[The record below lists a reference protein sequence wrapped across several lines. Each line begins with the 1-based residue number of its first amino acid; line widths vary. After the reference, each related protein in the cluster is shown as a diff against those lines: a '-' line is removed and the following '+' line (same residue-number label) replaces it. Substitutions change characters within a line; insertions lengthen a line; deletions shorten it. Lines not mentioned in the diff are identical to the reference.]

1 MIDSPQSIS
10 ESDFRK
16 LADGVRDPGPE
27 HALRELASQFRAQG
41 RYHEY
46 FEARLMECR
55 FHAGLPTASPFQT
68 DGLPQ
73 HIRDQL
79 EKSYLQVC
87 GETGR
92 LFLEDGKLREAWMYL
107 RTLEDHEPMR
117 IALRSLE
124 VNAETIDSVLEIAI
138 YEGVDLAL
146 GFKHLLSE
154 MGTCNAITTYES
166 VMPTRSMAERQQIA
180 ALLVDHLHHE
190 LATNLTTASEEEASS
205 GKFATNALEEILAE
219 LEGTFGEYTVHVD
232 ASHLSSVVR
241 FAEIVDNQQSL
252 ERAYD
257 LTLYG
262 QRLHQNFHFPCPAP
276 FEEMYTSHRLLFG
289 AQLGKEVEAAVDYFA
304 AQAEK
309 AKREDG
315 TAWPAEVY
323 VMLLDRLGKS
333 EDALQAGLALF
344 PHERQLEGVA
354 PSLLELASKSGKFE
368 PLLSHYR
375 DRGEWL
381 PLVAALIQR
390 QSSDLS
396 AR

>member
-1 MIDSPQSIS
+1 MIDPPQPIS

-16 LADGVRDPGPE
+16 LVDGVRDPGPE
-27 HALRELASQFRAQG
+27 HALRELASQFRDQG

-55 FHAGLPTASPFQT
+55 SHAGLPAASPFQT
-68 DGLPQ
+68 DGLSEDV
-73 HIRDQL
+73 RDQL
-79 EKSYLQVC
+79 EQRYLEVC
-87 GETGR
+87 GETAH

-117 IALRSLE
+117 DALRSLE
-124 VNAETIDSVLEIAI
+124 VNAESIDSVLEIAI

-190 LATNLTTASEEEASS
+190 LVTNLTTASDADVSNDS
-205 GKFATNALEEILAE
+205 FATNALEEMLGE
-219 LEGTFGEYTVHVD
+219 VEDTFGEYTVHVD

-241 FAEIVDNQQSL
+241 FAEIIENKQSL

-276 FEEMYTSHRLLFG
+276 FEEIYTSHQLLFG
-289 AQLGKEVEAAVDYFA
+289 AQLGKEVDTAIDYFA
-304 AQAEK
+304 SQAER
-309 AKREDG
+309 AKQEEG

-333 EDALQAGLALF
+333 ADALQAGINLF
-344 PHERQLEGVA
+344 PHDRPLEGVA
-354 PSLLELASKSGKFE
+354 PSLLELASKSGRYE
-368 PLLSHYR
+368 PLLNHYR

-381 PLVAALIQR
+381 PLAAALIQQR
-390 QSSDLS
+390 ATDGSM
-396 AR
+396 R